1 MARTFRRNAA
11 FDDVRNT
18 FDKQD
23 RFASREAARK
33 SKWGKSA
40 DADDDMTAAL
50 PPRGTEPR
58 WSKPARR

>member
-23 RFASREAARK
+23 RFASREAAR
-33 SKWGKSA
+33 SQKWGKGA
-40 DADDDMTAAL
+40 DADDEVSAL

-58 WSKPARR
+58 WAKPARR